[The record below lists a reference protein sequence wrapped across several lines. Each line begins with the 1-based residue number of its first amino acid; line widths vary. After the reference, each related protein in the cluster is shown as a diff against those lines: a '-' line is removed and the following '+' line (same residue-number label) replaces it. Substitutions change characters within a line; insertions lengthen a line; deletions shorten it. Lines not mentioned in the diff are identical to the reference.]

1 MSGECGILLGPTRGP
16 LGFTSWAFCGRQ
28 DAFRY
33 PKTRQGG
40 HKTLPVSLRRWQKT
54 CLGRSEDATGRLKT
68 AGES

>member
-1 MSGECGILLGPTRGP
+1 MSGECGILPGPTRGP
-16 LGFTSWAFCGRQ
+16 LGFTSWVFCGRQ
-28 DAFRY
+28 DAFRH

-40 HKTLPVSLRRWQKT
+40 HKTLPVSSRRWQKT